1 MDQNPGPIGTRQ
13 ISYTPTVN
21 LTAIV
26 CERTIVWSG
35 LFPSRFADTSAH
47 ATRATP
53 VRTMSAVLQLET
65 SKRVGVNLNTAAAAE
80 AALRTFWRLAE
91 AWKLTTAEQIA
102 LLGVARTTL
111 YQWKQGKVGPLDRH
125 ILERLSYLFG
135 IYAALQI
142 LLPVPQRANE
152 WIRKPNTAP
161 FLAGSSALERM
172 LGGQVADLFVVRQYL
187 DAERG
192 GKA

>member
-1 MDQNPGPIGTRQ
+1 MN
-13 ISYTPTVN
+13 
-21 LTAIV
+21 
-26 CERTIVWSG
+26 
-35 LFPSRFADTSAH
+35 
-47 ATRATP
+47 
-53 VRTMSAVLQLET
+53 AVLQPVIAKLG
-65 SKRVGVNLNTAAAAE
+65 GVNLNTAAAAE

-91 AWKLTTAEQIA
+91 AWKLNTTEQIA

-111 YQWKQGKVGPLDRH
+111 YQWKQGRVGPLDRH

-135 IYAALQI
+135 IYAALQV
-142 LLPVPQRANE
+142 LLPVPARANE

-161 FLAGSSALERM
+161 FLAGTSALERM
-172 LGGQVADLFVVRQYL
+172 MGGQVADLFVVRQYL

>member
-1 MDQNPGPIGTRQ
+1 
-13 ISYTPTVN
+13 
-21 LTAIV
+21 
-26 CERTIVWSG
+26 
-35 LFPSRFADTSAH
+35 
-47 ATRATP
+47 
-53 VRTMSAVLQLET
+53 MSAVLKPHT
-65 SKRVGVNLNTAAAAE
+65 AKPAAVDLNSIAAAE
-80 AALRTFWRLAE
+80 AAMRTFWRLAD
-91 AWKLTTAEQIA
+91 AWKLNVGEQLT

-125 ILERLSYLFG
+125 VLERLSYLFG

-142 LLPVPQRANE
+142 LLPVPARANE
-152 WIRKPNTAP
+152 WMRKPNSAA
-161 FLAGSSALERM
+161 FLGGQSALDRM